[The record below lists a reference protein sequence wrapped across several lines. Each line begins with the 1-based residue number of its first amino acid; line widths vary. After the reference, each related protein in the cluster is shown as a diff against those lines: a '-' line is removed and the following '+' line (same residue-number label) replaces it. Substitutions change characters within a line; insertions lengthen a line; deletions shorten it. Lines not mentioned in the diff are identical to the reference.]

1 MLRKIPTS
9 HLSHGLQFTSLT
21 TWFTSLQRNA
31 LPATPII
38 LPGSNR
44 QLHTTA
50 PISALGV
57 VDLLHDEVAI
67 ALPAGSSRRFWEV
80 VEFRPD
86 ATALETW
93 KTPEVLGLH
102 PRDVHLFTSDT
113 GMGHRA
119 MIAPRSGAIL
129 FRTEAAKAVVYADKA
144 VLFPARRLQDTVRVA
159 QAIKSALAQ
168 RSALPFELK
177 VLESLLSETAQT
189 FDKKTKRLGMVA
201 ETVMEDINRNFH
213 ASAAELQRSLPIAR
227 KLTEVQHD
235 VKETLDA
242 IGDVANYDD
251 QLQALCLTERAKAI
265 AAVTQ
270 KGAQASTAA
279 ATAAAAASSETPKGQ
294 SDTPKTSD
302 TSTTSHF
309 DEETLHRRP
318 HYRTSSSATTSPSS
332 TLESHFSGADDDGN
346 NSGGSTRSMSTNATS
361 FEAGSYFAS
370 EQQNRENSSNTNG
383 HRGVNPTSA
392 SSPAWGSPLLSH
404 SSGVAPPVVALRSP
418 HMRMASRILEAY
430 EFRMMGTHGAL
441 NEMLENMEQTRTVWH
456 MQLDHQRNRV
466 LRINL
471 LISIASFCGLMS
483 TIPAAY
489 FGMNLDSGLE
499 DLPGLFWPVV
509 QGSIATGLFCG
520 SLVYLYYKFGPKRRY
535 AARLRDMRSL
545 RDLLSYHMD
554 DLDAIIDAVRVKGS
568 LTKREFTDVVTA
580 AVRGKPMSNEEVA
593 LLFRVF
599 DANKDAVLEL
609 SELMKLEELHDTLW
623 EDQLAHHTS

>member
-1 MLRKIPTS
+1 MLRKIHTS
-9 HLSHGLQFTSLT
+9 HLSQGLQLTSLT
-21 TWFTSLQRNA
+21 TWFTSLERSA
-31 LPATPII
+31 SYVTPCI
-38 LPGSNR
+38 LPGLTR
-44 QLHTTA
+44 HLHTTA
-50 PISALGV
+50 PSSALGV

-86 ATALETW
+86 ASALETW

-113 GMGHRA
+113 GMAQRA

-177 VLESLLSETAQT
+177 VLESLLSETAVT

-242 IGDVANYDD
+242 IADVANYDD
-251 QLQALCLTERAKAI
+251 QLQALCLTERAKAL
-265 AAVTQ
+265 AAVTV
-270 KGAQASTAA
+270 KS
-279 ATAAAAASSETPKGQ
+279 P
-294 SDTPKTSD
+294 
-302 TSTTSHF
+302 STTHSEHPPGSAAGGVH
-309 DEETLHRRP
+309 DEETMHRRP
-318 HYRTSSSATTSPSS
+318 SIRTTSSGSSSHSSGDEGSGTGSS
-332 TLESHFSGADDDGN
+332 TRG
-346 NSGGSTRSMSTNATS
+346 MSTTS
-361 FEAGSYFAS
+361 FEAGSYFAPD
-370 EQQNRENSSNTNG
+370 QRENGHQNGSQNG
-383 HRGVNPTSA
+383 HQRAPPSV
-392 SSPAWGSPLLSH
+392 GSPPW
-404 SSGVAPPVVALRSP
+404 GVPFHHPSAATAGAAVVPPVVPLRSP

-430 EFRMMGTHGAL
+430 EFRILGTHSAL

-471 LISIASFCGLMS
+471 LISIASFCGLVS
-483 TIPAAY
+483 TMPAAY
-489 FGMNLDSGLE
+489 FGMNLDSGME

-509 QGSIATGLFCG
+509 QGSIATGVMLG
-520 SLVYLYYKFGPKRRY
+520 SLVYMYYKFGPKRRY

-545 RDLLSYHMD
+545 RDLLAYHMD
-554 DLDAIIDAVRVKGS
+554 DLDAIIDAVRAKGT
-568 LTKREFTDVVTA
+568 LTKREFSHVVGA
-580 AVRGKPMSNEEVA
+580 AVRGKPMSKEEIE

-599 DANKDAVLEL
+599 DANRDAVLEL
-609 SELMKLEELHDTLW
+609 SELMKLEELQDTLIQ
-623 EDQLAHHTS
+623 DQMAHHIT